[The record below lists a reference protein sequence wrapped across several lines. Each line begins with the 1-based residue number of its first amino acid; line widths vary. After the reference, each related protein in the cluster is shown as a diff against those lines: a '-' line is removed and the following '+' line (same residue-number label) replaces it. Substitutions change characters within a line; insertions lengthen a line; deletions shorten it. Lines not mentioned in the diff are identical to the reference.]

1 MAEKKNWV
9 CFYCKA
15 EFDSLSE
22 LQEHRP
28 VHDTTDAESDISD
41 RSRET
46 DINDVYYSSQESDYE
61 AAKNREV
68 SEEEGTDVDTVSDL
82 VLDNDDRDKDFV
94 MEEIESEEEVVKK
107 KKSTLKLSSKKKRD
121 VKGKGNKKEGYGNA
135 KVKRKE
141 ETERKEEVS
150 KRKKKFTKSR
160 KERHRNGKGKMNA
173 ADVKKDKS
181 LEMEARESQE
191 EVGNSSKTM
200 FNSIGRSRSMSDV
213 RKREMFEKVRS
224 LKFSI
229 EENEVVNDYLVI
241 LSSVKS

>member
-15 EFDSLSE
+15 EFDTLSE

-141 ETERKEEVS
+141 ETERKEEVP

-160 KERHRNGKGKMNA
+160 NERHRNDKGKMNA
-173 ADVKKDKS
+173 ADVNKDKR
-181 LEMEARESQE
+181 LKMESQE

-241 LSSVKS
+241 LSSVMS